1 MKIAVVDNRTV
12 IWRPLPEEPRQY
24 PHMPYTSRN

>member
-1 MKIAVVDNRTV
+1 MKITLFDN
-12 IWRPLPEEPRQY
+12 PLSFYAPISQNPSEY